1 MSTPTG
7 VTGSTGSGATQA
19 YYQSLKIKT
28 ASASVSKAGT
38 SSSAAAAVVD
48 QFTAGSKAEG
58 KAGAAGGAGYTKE
71 AAMQKAQNMAN
82 AQFASMRSAVEGFV
96 NSNGGAQGQAFWAMS
111 AGGKATS
118 GGGVNVKD
126 LMGSDEARAKAKE
139 LIGED
144 GYYGVKRTTD
154 RIMEFAKALAGSGA
168 SEKTI
173 NDLRKGVQ
181 AGFDAVSKMYGGFDK
196 LPQVSKDT
204 YSAVMKEFDN
214 WTSGAKV
221 AS

>member
-28 ASASVSKAGT
+28 ASVTVSKAGT
-38 SSSAAAAVVD
+38 TSSAAAAIVD
-48 QFTAGSKAEG
+48 QFTAGAKAEG
-58 KAGAAGGAGYTKE
+58 KAGAGGVGYTKE
-71 AAMQKAQNMAN
+71 SAMQKAQSLAN
-82 AQFASMRSAVEGFV
+82 AHYASMKGAVESFI
-96 NSNGGAQGQAFWAMS
+96 GGSSGPQGQAFWAMS
-111 AGGKATS
+111 AGGKVTS
-118 GGGVNVKD
+118 AGGVNVND
-126 LMGSDEARAKAKE
+126 FMVSDETRAKAKE
-139 LIGED
+139 LIADD

-154 RIMEFAKALAGSGA
+154 RIMEFAKALAGNGA
-168 SEKTI
+168 SDKTI
-173 NDLRKGVQ
+173 ENLRKGVQ

>member
-1 MSTPTG
+1 MNSPTG

-28 ASASVSKAGT
+28 ASSSVSKAGT
-38 SSSAAAAVVD
+38 SSSAAATVVD

-58 KAGAAGGAGYTKE
+58 KAGAAGAGYTKE
-71 AAMQKAQNMAN
+71 AAMQKAQRLAD
-82 AQFASMRSAVEGFV
+82 AQFASMKGAVEGFIG
-96 NSNGGAQGQAFWAMS
+96 SSGGTQGQAFWAMS
-111 AGGKATS
+111 AGGKVTS

-126 LMGSDEARAKAKE
+126 FMVSDETRAKAKE

-181 AGFDAVSKMYGGFDK
+181 AGFDAVSKMYGGFDN

-214 WTSGAKV
+214 WASGAKV